1 MSQPAMDAYR
11 DEVIAPSNDVESDEE
26 IDSFI
31 AGAVDS
37 AYHPCGTC
45 KMGSD
50 AFAVVDAD
58 LRVRGIANLRVV
70 DASVFP
76 SITNGN
82 INAPTMM
89 LAERAADLI
98 KNRGTLPPIDLP
110 RYTDPD
116 WETQQRRTPMPTR
129 ACE

>member
-1 MSQPAMDAYR
+1 MPTTL
-11 DEVIAPSNDVESDEE
+11 
-26 IDSFI
+26 
-31 AGAVDS
+31 AVL
-37 AYHPCGTC
+37 ARWGLMP
-45 KMGSD
+45 
-50 AFAVVDAD
+50 FAVVDAD

-98 KNRGTLPPIDLP
+98 KNRGTLPPVDLP
-110 RYTDPD
+110 WYTDPD
-116 WETQQRRTPMPTR
+116 WETRQRPNSGADQTPLKSPLL
-129 ACE
+129 